1 MPKGPE
7 PFRRPTPCGRFPE
20 RCQRRE
26 TKVAIFDAD
35 DTIWHITPHA
45 IASSVCGPFK
55 KIDEDT
61 VEATTGSCHGPQV
74 PRYWDEPPERPI
86 RVTLLPGLRDTLKTL
101 KMMGI
106 DLFVSSLNTP
116 GSVKDILDAFGLVGE
131 FKEIR
136 DTWDPKDKTVRE
148 LAEKHKFAPCDA
160 LFLDDNSGHVDA
172 VSKLGVLALQMGV
185 DVTKVA
191 AILDYIR

>member
-1 MPKGPE
+1 M
-7 PFRRPTPCGRFPE
+7 
-20 RCQRRE
+20 
-26 TKVAIFDAD
+26 DAD
-35 DTIWHITPHA
+35 DTIWHISPHA
-45 IASSVCGPFK
+45 IASSVCGPFQ

-61 VEATTGSCHGPQV
+61 VEAMEGSCHGPRV
-74 PRYWDEPPERPI
+74 PRGWEEPPPRRTRI
-86 RVTLLPGLRDTLKTL
+86 TLLPGLRDTLKSL

-148 LAEKHKFAPCDA
+148 LAEKHKFALCDT
-160 LFLDDNSGHVDA
+160 LFLDDNSGHVEA
-172 VSKLGVLALQMGV
+172 VSKLGVLSLQIGV
-185 DVTKVA
+185 DITQVA
-191 AILDYIR
+191 AILDYVK